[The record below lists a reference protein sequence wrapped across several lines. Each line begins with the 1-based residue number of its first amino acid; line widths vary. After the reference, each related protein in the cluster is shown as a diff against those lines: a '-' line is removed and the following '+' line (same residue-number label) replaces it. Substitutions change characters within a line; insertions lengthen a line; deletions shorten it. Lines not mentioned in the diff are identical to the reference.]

1 MEMETGIW
9 RRGGWGGKGKGAA
22 GSCVNV
28 FCTMEMKLKKIVE
41 ALAEHDFSF

>member
-9 RRGGWGGKGKGAA
+9 RRGGWGEGKGDRWAD
-22 GSCVNV
+22 CVNV